1 MTTIDVS
8 PEGLYLPTD
17 IAPEQL
23 FKAMGKLRRAAMDE
37 IERLIAFLDST
48 EPDTDLEP
56 DLAGYSAGMDSREGD
71 ESDDEDGADSE
82 PALGWTGA
90 SCYPENQSQDGP
102 NFCLNAD
109 AGRDLEDEHDGS
121 EPDVDG
127 EASLGWTDNPNQGS
141 AAWQANHLGT
151 VDLEQ
156 GVGAVRKP
164 RPKSKTG
171 GKVLRGCA
179 VLV

>member
-1 MTTIDVS
+1 MTTTNVA

-17 IAPEQL
+17 ITPEQL

-37 IERLIAFLDST
+37 IERLIAFLDAT
-48 EPDTDLEP
+48 QPDADLEP
-56 DLAGYSAGMDSREGD
+56 DLAGYSTGMDSREGD
-71 ESDDEDGADSE
+71 ESDFEPDTDDE
-82 PALGWTGA
+82 PTLGWTGA

-102 NFCLNAD
+102 AFCLNAD
-109 AGRDLEDEHDGS
+109 AGRDLEDDHDGR

-127 EASLGWTDNPNQGS
+127 EASLGWTNNANQAS

-151 VDLEQ
+151 IDLEQ
-156 GVGAVRKP
+156 GVGAVRKK
-164 RPKSKTG
+164 RPPSRTG

-179 VLV
+179 VL